1 MFVSLSQWIAFAKL
15 KSSDDTLVI
24 LRDLEQQLV
33 ALLMRVRLGRWQGA
47 MGRDEFVYN
56 WRQLVSLGDV
66 QAFADE
72 ERQR

>member
-1 MFVSLSQWIAFAKL
+1 
-15 KSSDDTLVI
+15 
-24 LRDLEQQLV
+24 V

-56 WRQLVSLGDV
+56 WRQLVSLGDT

-72 ERQR
+72 ERQRQVSYRMRALVIDII